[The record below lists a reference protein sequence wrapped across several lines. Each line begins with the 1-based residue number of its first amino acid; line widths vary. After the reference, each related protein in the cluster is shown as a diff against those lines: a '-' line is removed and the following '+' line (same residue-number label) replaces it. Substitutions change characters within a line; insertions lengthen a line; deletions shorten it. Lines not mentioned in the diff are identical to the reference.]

1 MGRYLYNYTVMSVR
15 TLRFPAKL
23 NRITHAALERFLE
36 DQRNLWN
43 AALQERSDAYRKCG
57 KAISAYDQCKS
68 LTAIRRDD
76 PQHYARIAVHAQRSI
91 LFRLDK
97 AFKAFFGRVKR
108 GEKPG
113 FPRYRSRRRA
123 VRSFETDAFRVH
135 RQGSWQAVTIKG
147 IGRFRF
153 RGEIDGWARV
163 LRIVRSPRR
172 VEVQIVVELA
182 QQDIADD
189 ARAPVGIDVGI
200 RARVALSGGEI
211 VPGNPLDRA
220 ELRQRRVSRAQ
231 RGSKSRRKKVCALA
245 KEWQRV
251 TERERGRLHEL
262 TSRLVREQGPRFHVE
277 ALRILNMTKNHRLAR
292 AILEQTLGRLCV
304 DARLQSGRRWWVG
317 AQGARAS
324 HVATVLRLRGT
335 AVDAR
340 GARGAHV
347 SLRWVPQRCRP
358 RRQCGKEHPLGRA
371 CARLAGRGT
380 PGVPGGGRRAE
391 REAGDGRGAPPR
403 HGTVPTGGLT

>member
-1 MGRYLYNYTVMSVR
+1 MPVR

-23 NRITHAALERFLE
+23 NRTTHAALERFLE
-36 DQRNLWN
+36 DQRILWN
-43 AALQERSDAYRKCG
+43 AALQERIDAYGKCG
-57 KAISAYDQCKS
+57 KSISAYDQCKS

-76 PQHYARIAVHAQRSI
+76 AQHYARISVDAQRSI

-97 AFKAFFGRVKR
+97 AFRAFFGRVKR

-153 RGEIDGWARV
+153 RGEVAGTAKV

-172 VEVQIVVELA
+172 VEVQFVVEMELP

-189 ARAPVGIDVGI
+189 SRAPVGIDVGI
-200 RARVALSGGEI
+200 RARVALSGGDI
-211 VPGNPLDRA
+211 VPGTTLDRA
-220 ELRQRRVSRAQ
+220 RLRHRQRRVSRAR
-231 RGSKSRRKKVCALA
+231 RGSNARRKKVCALA

-262 TSRLVREQGPRFHVE
+262 TSRLVREQGPRCYVE
-277 ALRILNMTKNHRLAR
+277 DLRILNMTKNHSLAR
-292 AILEQTLGRLCV
+292 AILEQTWGAFVTLLAYKAE
-304 DARLQSGRRWWVG
+304 DAGGWVRRVP
-317 AQGARAS
+317 AQGTSQRCSACGALPSTPLGLGVRTYRCAGCG
-324 HVATVLRLRGT
+324 HVADRDVNAAKNILSVGLALDWPGGEPPVCREAEGE
-335 AVDAR
+335 R
-340 GARGAHV
+340 GARSATTGA
-347 SLRWVPQRCRP
+347 
-358 RRQCGKEHPLGRA
+358 RRDSTEQY
-371 CARLAGRGT
+371 
-380 PGVPGGGRRAE
+380 RRA
-391 REAGDGRGAPPR
+391 
-403 HGTVPTGGLT
+403 V

>member
-1 MGRYLYNYTVMSVR
+1 MSVR

-76 PQHYARIAVHAQRSI
+76 PQHYARISVHAQRSI

-153 RGEIDGWARV
+153 RGEIDGRARV

-189 ARAPVGIDVGI
+189 ARAPVGIDIGI

-220 ELRQRRVSRAQ
+220 ELRHRQRRVSRAQ

-262 TSRLVREQGPRFHVE
+262 TSRLVREQGPRFYVE
-277 ALRILNMTKNHRLAR
+277 DLRILNMTKNHRLAR
-292 AILEQTLGRLCV
+292 AILEQTWGAFVSMLAYKAE
-304 DARLQSGRRWWVG
+304 DAGGWV
-317 AQGARAS
+317 RK
-324 HVATVLRLRGT
+324 VP
-335 AVDAR
+335 
-340 GARGAHV
+340 AHRT
-347 SLRWVPQRCRP
+347 SQRCS
-358 RRQCGKEHPLGRA
+358 A
-371 CARLAGRGT
+371 C
-380 PGVPGGGRRAE
+380 
-391 REAGDGRGAPPR
+391 GAPPSTPVGLAVRTYRCAGCRNVVDRDVNAARNILSVGLALDWPGGEPPVCREAEDERSARPETAGAHR
-403 HGTVPTGGLT
+403 HGTEQYRRAV